1 MPLLDNREMSVVDGI
16 WDEHFDTVGNNGK
29 FRYISYEN
37 MGEEKEQNNTK
48 RIVID
53 SSRQF
58 GLMNFDY
65 SKGS

>member
-1 MPLLDNREMSVVDGI
+1 MFAVPLLDNREMSIVDDI
-16 WDEHFDTVGNNGK
+16 WDEHFATVENNGK
-29 FRYISYEN
+29 FRYIS
-37 MGEEKEQNNTK
+37 GEEKEQNNTK